1 MQSTAEADGIV
12 ISFFG
17 YVVINQ
23 CTGEIK
29 FLHWESLGSPKLLQ
43 FILNESCM
51 NDYTEFHGDPS
62 NGYWDTALWAQ
73 MQSLWWGKE
82 GK

>member
-17 YVVINQ
+17 YVIINQ

-29 FLHWESLGSPKLLQ
+29 FLSWENLGSPKL
-43 FILNESCM
+43 
-51 NDYTEFHGDPS
+51 
-62 NGYWDTALWAQ
+62 
-73 MQSLWWGKE
+73 
-82 GK
+82 